1 MNRTVGK
8 LLTFAIIGTVA
19 LTGCSAV
26 NSSTKPSAKAETNVK
41 KDTALTDI
49 KSGITKLLSVADQLK
64 KDIASGDDT
73 KIKGAGTKLED
84 TWNSIEDSVK
94 PKHPDLYD
102 NIETY
107 LNPTVAGSKAASLDK
122 KALATLDDQLI
133 QVLNDFLQNAGA
145 NGKKVK
151 MTEKDAMNE
160 FNAEESKVK
169 DVFNGVGLTPKIAK
183 DGTKE
188 FTLVAEP
195 HIWSPVKGVVADA
208 WTFNGQVAGPTIRVT
223 EGDHV
228 KIKLVNKL
236 SEPTTI
242 HWHGLHLPNNM
253 DGVPDV
259 TQSAVQPGQSFTYE
273 FTASHPGTFMYHSH
287 YDDMKQVGNG
297 LYGAFII
304 DPKNPGS
311 EPKYDHDYTMILSG
325 FHVNSTMEDEEDYFT
340 IDGRSYSDTP
350 PMVVKKGETVRIRLI
365 NIDPTEYHT
374 MHLHGM
380 DFQVIAKDG
389 HPSNNP
395 QEMNTLSIG
404 PGETYDIAFKAD
416 AVGTWAFHCH
426 VLDHTMNAEDSLHMG
441 GLVTTVKVVE

>member
-1 MNRTVGK
+1 MHKTVGK
-8 LLTFAIIGTVA
+8 LLALAIIGTVA
-19 LTGCSAV
+19 LSGCSAV
-26 NSSTKPSAKAETNVK
+26 NSSVSKNVNSSATAEAN
-41 KDTALTDI
+41 AQNGI
-49 KSGITKLLSVADQLK
+49 KGDITKLLSAANELK
-64 KDIASGDDT
+64 KEVSSGDGT
-73 KIKGAGTKLED
+73 NIKGAGTKLED
-84 TWNSIEDSVK
+84 TWSSIEDSVK
-94 PKHPDLYD
+94 PKHPDLYE
-102 NIETY
+102 NVEKY
-107 LNPTVAGSKAASLDK
+107 LNPTVAGSKAAPPDK
-122 KALATLDDQLI
+122 QAIATLDNQLI
-133 QVLNDFLQNAGA
+133 QVLNEFLQHADADGE
-145 NGKKVK
+145 KVH
-151 MTEKDAMNE
+151 MTDKAATDE
-160 FNAEESKVK
+160 FNAEEQQVK
-169 DVFNGVGLTPKIAK
+169 DVFNGVGLTPSISK

-195 HIWSPVKGVVADA
+195 HIWNPVKGVVAKA

-223 EGDHV
+223 EGDRI

-242 HWHGLHLPNNM
+242 HWHGLHLPNDM

-273 FTASHPGTFMYHSH
+273 FIASHPGTFMYHSH
-287 YDDMKQVGNG
+287 YDDMKQVGSG

-304 DPKNPGS
+304 DPKDPNA
-311 EPKYDHDYTMILSG
+311 EAKYNHDYTMILSG
-325 FHVNSTMEDEEDYFT
+325 FHVKGTMEDEEDYFT
-340 IDGRSYSDTP
+340 IDGRSYPDTP

-389 HPSNNP
+389 HSSNNP

-416 AVGTWAFHCH
+416 AVGTWMFHCH
-426 VLDHTMNAEDSLHMG
+426 VLDHTMNAENSLHMG

>member
-1 MNRTVGK
+1 MHKKAGK
-8 LLTFAIIGTVA
+8 LLTFAIVGTIA

-26 NSSTKPSAKAETNVK
+26 NSSAKPSAKAETNVNK
-41 KDTALTDI
+41 ETATTSI
-49 KSGITKLLSVADQLK
+49 NSGITKLLSAAKELK
-64 KDIASGDDT
+64 KDIASGDDG
-73 KIKGAGTKLED
+73 KIKGAGTRLED
-84 TWNSIEDSVK
+84 TWSSIEDRVK

-102 NIETY
+102 NIEKY
-107 LNPTVAGSKAASLDK
+107 LNPTVAGSKVANPDK
-122 KALATLDDQLI
+122 KVLATLDDQLI
-133 QVLNDFLQNAGA
+133 QVLNDFLQNAGT
-145 NGKKVK
+145 NGKTVK
-151 MTEKDAMNE
+151 MTEKAAMDE
-160 FNAEESKVK
+160 FNSEESKVK
-169 DVFNGVGLTPKIAK
+169 NVFNGVGLTPHITK

-195 HIWSPVKGVVADA
+195 HIWNPIKGVVAKA

-223 EGDHV
+223 EGDKV
-228 KIKLVNKL
+228 KINLVNKL

-242 HWHGLHLPNNM
+242 HWHGLHLPNDM

-287 YDDMKQVGNG
+287 YDDMKQVGSG

-311 EPKYDHDYTMILSG
+311 ETKYNHDYTMILSG

-340 IDGRSYSDTP
+340 IDGRSYPDTP
-350 PMVVKKGETVRIRLI
+350 PMVVKKDETVRIRLI

-389 HPSNNP
+389 HPSSNS

-426 VLDHTMNAEDSLHMG
+426 VLDHTMNKEDSLHMG
-441 GLVTTVKVVE
+441 GLVTTLKVVE